1 MVTRISK
8 LIRKDLN
15 LRWVQ
20 VFIIIFHRC
29 YLKICK
35 LVIEILHIVCLN
47 KAFAVTQVFYLPECI
62 DYLMQIKLFESCFVP
77 SSVGVEVFESLIETF
92 DYKFTAALRK
102 YQVEENMMVSLK
114 KLLTNEYAGV
124 SVSHKKFIN

>member
-1 MVTRISK
+1 
-8 LIRKDLN
+8 
-15 LRWVQ
+15 
-20 VFIIIFHRC
+20 
-29 YLKICK
+29 
-35 LVIEILHIVCLN
+35 
-47 KAFAVTQVFYLPECI
+47 VTQVFYLPECI